1 MKKIMMVSF
10 LLTAALAVQAQMG
23 LKVAP
28 KMEKGMV
35 KTYVSIHKSTLPSQS
50 AFDATVETTYTV
62 SDATADGYVMELTTK
77 TSKINYDP
85 NNFTVK
91 LLVEGGKLMELITI
105 RFSVDKDGKVLKILN
120 LDEIKSTLE
129 PAIDKL
135 VNEAIT
141 SLPAEMSQAIT
152 KEQLKAQF
160 MNSISE
166 KSLTHDLQKSAAP
179 LALNGKTVMTGAQEE
194 FVSAQG
200 LKMKHMFFVNGKN
213 ITVNSSLDMNK
224 EEMKKYVLEQV
235 EKMIPDQLEMVKQ
248 AYDQLQES
256 GVLKID
262 AKETATYELADDGWV
277 KTINCD
283 TSLSTFGQV
292 TGTVTTATLK

>member
-1 MKKIMMVSF
+1 MMVSF

-23 LKVAP
+23 LKIAP
-28 KMEKGMV
+28 KMEKGME
-35 KTYVSIHKSTLPSQS
+35 KTYVSVHKTSLPGQPS
-50 AFDATVETTYTV
+50 FEATVETKYTV
-62 SDATADGYVMELTTK
+62 TDATADGYVVELTTK
-77 TSKINYDP
+77 TSKVDYDP

-91 LLVEGGKLMELITI
+91 LFVEGGKLLDLVTI
-105 RFSVDKDGKVLKILN
+105 RLGVDKDGKLLKVLN
-120 LDEIKSTLE
+120 LDEIKNIME
-129 PAIDKL
+129 PAINKL
-135 VNEAIT
+135 VDETIA
-141 SLPAEMSQAIT
+141 SLPAELAQAVT
-152 KEQLKAQF
+152 KEQIKAQF

-166 KSLTHDLQKSAAP
+166 KPLTHELQRSAGP

-194 FVSAQG
+194 FVSEQG
-200 LKMKHMFFVNGKN
+200 LKMKRMFFVNGKN
-213 ITVNSSLDMNK
+213 ITVNSSLNMNK
-224 EEMKKYVLEQV
+224 EEMKKYILEQG
-235 EKMIPDQLEMVKQ
+235 EKLVPDQLEMVKQ

-256 GVLKID
+256 GALKIE